1 MSRLR
6 LLLGILVFLTIPAGS
21 IRCGRTLE
29 PPQPVHLRSV
39 GATSMTSLISELS
52 KAYSQRYP
60 HITIEISGGG
70 SRLGIEAVQDG
81 RVDFGLVSRELTEEE
96 ITDPQTGARKLWPA
110 TVAIDGIAIIVH
122 PSNPVNNLTLE
133 ELRGV
138 FSGKIWDWADLGG
151 NPGEIQVVSR
161 EDGSG
166 TRDTFEIYAMGGHRV
181 TLTALVMP
189 ATDAIL
195 DYVASDPQSIA
206 YVSAGN
212 LREDVKPIRVEGVE
226 PTTER
231 IMDSTY
237 PLNRPFLMVTQA
249 EPQGEVR
256 AFLDFVL
263 SPSGQAIVAKR
274 YVRIR

>member
-1 MSRLR
+1 
-6 LLLGILVFLTIPAGS
+6 
-21 IRCGRTLE
+21 
-29 PPQPVHLRSV
+29 
-39 GATSMTSLISELS
+39 MTSLMSELS
-52 KAYSQRYP
+52 KAYSQRHP
-60 HITIEISGGG
+60 HVTIEISGGG
-70 SRLGIEAVQDG
+70 SWLGMEAVQDSQVG
-81 RVDFGLVSRELTEEE
+81 FGLVSRELAEEE
-96 ITDPQTGARKLWPA
+96 ITDPQKGTRKLWPA

-122 PSNPVNNLTLE
+122 PSNSVNNLSLE
-133 ELRGV
+133 ELRWI
-138 FSGKIWDWADLGG
+138 FSGEIWDWADLKGK
-151 NPGEIQVVSR
+151 PGDIQVVSR

-166 TRDTFEIYAMGGHRV
+166 TRDTFEIYAMGSQRV

-195 DYVASDPQSIA
+195 DHVASNPQSIA

-237 PLNRPFLMVTQA
+237 PLSRPFLMVTQT

-263 SPSGQAIVAKR
+263 SPPGQAIVAKR
-274 YVRIR
+274 HARIR